1 MWRKRVGI
9 EFPVCSHNEV
19 IDSLTRQTHAH
30 GKGPF
35 ERVVVFDVPKG
46 SDATTLSSRYA
57 FDRVVPN
64 NTAVFFRDARQRQ
77 ALFLGVNTSGKDA
90 RCVRDFVKKG
100 RPPRSVDLG
109 DIESALSAVQMVE
122 DGHLRSREYERG
134 LVLLAAAFVALEEDT
149 TPLVR
154 YVVSMHEAPADA
166 LRWKKK
172 IQHTLRCLQRALQG
186 TVFEATFPCEL
197 SRVVMKNAVCHILT
211 LRR

>member
-1 MWRKRVGI
+1 MWSERVGI

-19 IDSLTRQTHAH
+19 IDNLTLQTHAH

-35 ERVVVFDVPKG
+35 ERVAVFDIRDG
-46 SDATTLSSRYA
+46 SDATSLSSRYA
-57 FDRVVPN
+57 FDRPVPN

-90 RCVRDFVKKG
+90 RCVRDFAKKG
-100 RPPRSVDLG
+100 RPQLSVDLS
-109 DIESALSAVQMVE
+109 DIESALNAVQMVE
-122 DGHLRSREYERG
+122 DGQLRSRDYERG
-134 LVLLAAAFVALEEDT
+134 LVLLAAAFVALGEET

-166 LRWKKK
+166 VWWKTKMQHALRY
-172 IQHTLRCLQRALQG
+172 LQRALHG

-197 SRVVMKNAVCHILT
+197 SRVVMKNAVCHILA